1 MTMIKNNMS
10 LNLSNFEKPNS
21 KTFLP
26 LPSLQFFA
34 EDPPTDPPN
43 DPPTDPPADPPA
55 DPPQDPP
62 ADPPQDPP
70 ADPPKDDK
78 KYTQK
83 EFEAEIARRVAAE
96 KKRAD
101 DKVKEAEKLAKM
113 NADQKKQYEYDKLQ
127 RELDEYKKKDAFHSL
142 SKEATKMLS
151 EEAITA
157 DDDILEFVVKETAE
171 DTQTAVKS
179 FVTLIN
185 AKVEEG
191 VKKALSGK
199 PPKAAPGTPGAK
211 NPFSKE
217 HWNLTE
223 QGKIYAKDPTLYK
236 QLQNTAKK

>member
-1 MTMIKNNMS
+1 MIKNNMY
-10 LNLSNFEKPNS
+10 LNLSNVEKP
-21 KTFLP
+21 KMFLP
-26 LPSLQFFA
+26 LNLQYFA
-34 EDPPTDPPN
+34 DPPADPPQ

-62 ADPPQDPP
+62 ADPP
-70 ADPPKDDK
+70 KDK
-78 KYTQK
+78 TYTQK
-83 EFEAEIARRVAAE
+83 EFEAEIARRVASE

-101 DKVKEAEKLAKM
+101 EKVEEAKKLAKM
-113 NADQKKQYEYDKLQ
+113 NADQKQQYEYEKLQ
-127 RELDEYKKKDAFHSL
+127 KELAEYKKKDAFHSL

-157 DDDILEFVVKETAE
+157 DDDTLEFVVKETAE

-217 HWNLTE
+217 HWNVTE
-223 QGKIYAKDPTLYK
+223 QGKIYEKDPTLFK
-236 QLQNTAKK
+236 QLKNAAKK